1 MQESV
6 TNVRDNPW
14 KVSTVYSIID
24 RLRIFFNKN
33 QEIYLMIT
41 WQDFEKVDLRVGT
54 IIEVQDFP
62 KAKKPAYQLKVDL
75 GEELGI
81 KKSSAQITK
90 LYTKEELIGR
100 QVICV
105 VNFPPRQIANFIS
118 EVLVTGFEQ
127 SDGEVVLTT
136 VERNVPNG
144 ARLF

>member
-1 MQESV
+1 
-6 TNVRDNPW
+6 
-14 KVSTVYSIID
+14 
-24 RLRIFFNKN
+24 
-33 QEIYLMIT
+33 MIT

-144 ARLF
+144 TRLF

>member
-1 MQESV
+1 
-6 TNVRDNPW
+6 
-14 KVSTVYSIID
+14 
-24 RLRIFFNKN
+24 
-33 QEIYLMIT
+33 MIT

-75 GEELGI
+75 GEEIGI

-127 SDGEVVLTT
+127 SDGEVVLAT